1 MQQNEMIATLE
12 RYKRELKDI
21 LLRFKKDRDGIH
33 IDPKDDARFREIAL
47 ELRDL
52 FDDAFVDGSRHSE
65 PLLAYFNDSIS
76 NYIGSPSYHGVEN
89 VRGVVASALARVQR
103 NPLALKN
110 AAIEAKASGTKDPD
124 FVATLAERL
133 HTVVRQLRERRR
145 PADA

>member
-52 FDDAFVDGSRHSE
+52 FDECVCRWQPTLGTASR
-65 PLLAYFNDSIS
+65 LL
-76 NYIGSPSYHGVEN
+76 
-89 VRGVVASALARVQR
+89 Q
-103 NPLALKN
+103 
-110 AAIEAKASGTKDPD
+110 
-124 FVATLAERL
+124 
-133 HTVVRQLRERRR
+133 
-145 PADA
+145 

>member
-65 PLLAYFNDSIS
+65 PVDHLFHKLGLLAA
-76 NYIGSPSYHGVEN
+76 PM
-89 VRGVVASALARVQR
+89 
-103 NPLALKN
+103 
-110 AAIEAKASGTKDPD
+110 
-124 FVATLAERL
+124 AE
-133 HTVVRQLRERRR
+133 
-145 PADA
+145 